1 MMPGFILAGVK
12 PIVFFGGGGCD
23 LVWFGLVGTQ
33 DGEGVRDV
41 RRLEVGKEVGE
52 KV

>member
-12 PIVFFGGGGCD
+12 PIVF
-23 LVWFGLVGTQ
+23 LLVVVWFGLVGTW